1 MGKDITSGEGWV
13 GKDIKWIVHSYLPES
28 DPSIDVSQLFV
39 TTTASVTTTSITD
52 KTYHIKISK

>member
-1 MGKDITSGEGWV
+1 MDS
-13 GKDIKWIVHSYLPES
+13 HSYLPES

-52 KTYHIKISK
+52 KTSYHIKITEHG